1 MGVLRDLRSSEKEKS
16 AKRVRGFGKGWGSST
31 RKVGEK
37 GSKGACGIL
46 GMKSHLKRTKFQL
59 TFK

>member
-1 MGVLRDLRSSEKEKS
+1 MGVLRDLRSLEKEES
-16 AKRVRGFGKGWGSST
+16 AKRVWRFGKGWGFST

-37 GSKGACGIL
+37 VSKRACGIL
-46 GMKSHLKRTKFQL
+46 GMKSHLKRMKFQL